1 MPLSKQITGG
11 FYVCVLIVM
20 LFSGWTVPERP
31 LVYDL
36 VLVCVADILV
46 VASAPLFW
54 KVDLE
59 FASVFL
65 CIALTALMADCWQ
78 KALMSVLDGAFM
90 MLVLGTKYR
99 WIERS
104 CHRSRYT
111 LLLLANALYLTSI
124 T

>member
-11 FYVCVLIVM
+11 LYVCVLVVM

-36 VLVCVADILV
+36 VLVGLADILA

-65 CIALTALMADCWQ
+65 CIALTALMGDCWQ

-99 WIERS
+99 WIERGS
-104 CHRSRYT
+104 HRSRYT

>member
-11 FYVCVLIVM
+11 LYVCVLIVM

-36 VLVCVADILV
+36 VLVSLADILV

-65 CIALTALMADCWQ
+65 CIALTVLMADCWQ

>member
-11 FYVCVLIVM
+11 LYVCVLIVM

-36 VLVCVADILV
+36 VLVSLADILV

-65 CIALTALMADCWQ
+65 CIALTTLMADCWQ